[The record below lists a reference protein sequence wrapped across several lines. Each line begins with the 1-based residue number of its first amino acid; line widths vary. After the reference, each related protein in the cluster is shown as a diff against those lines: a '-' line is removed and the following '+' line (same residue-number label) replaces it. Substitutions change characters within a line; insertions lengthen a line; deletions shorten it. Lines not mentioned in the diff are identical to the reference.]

1 MSQFEVYG
9 LAVDTAKVPQS
20 TIDTCI
26 VRVARHILGNEVAA
40 KAKAFKDAVKPG
52 EYADAAALEA
62 ALAPRIAEWR
72 QQGLEKLYSGT
83 LGVRTAGEPVDPL
96 EAAIERFAKGE
107 LNAWLAAKGIK
118 WQSPKDAEGKVIK
131 GEPKFVAL
139 ADGNYTMEALLDRY
153 MAKPANV
160 DKATA
165 AAKKELAA
173 KAKRSAA
180 LANEDLV

>member
-1 MSQFEVYG
+1 MATFKVYDIDI
-9 LAVDTAKVPQS
+9 DTARVPQS
-20 TIDTCI
+20 AIDTCI

-40 KAKAFKDAVKPG
+40 KAKAAKDAGMAEGP
-52 EYADAAALEA
+52 ELDAKIAA
-62 ALAPRIAEWR
+62 WR
-72 QQGLEKLYSGT
+72 EEGLNKLYSGT
-83 LGVRTAGEPVDPL
+83 LGVRTVGEPADPL

-107 LNAWLAAKGIK
+107 LNAWLAARGIK
-118 WQSPKDAEGKVIK
+118 WQAVKDAEGKAVK
-131 GEPKFVAL
+131 GEAKFVAL
-139 ADGNYTMEALLDRY
+139 ADATFTMEALLDRY

-173 KAKRSAA
+173 KAKRTAA